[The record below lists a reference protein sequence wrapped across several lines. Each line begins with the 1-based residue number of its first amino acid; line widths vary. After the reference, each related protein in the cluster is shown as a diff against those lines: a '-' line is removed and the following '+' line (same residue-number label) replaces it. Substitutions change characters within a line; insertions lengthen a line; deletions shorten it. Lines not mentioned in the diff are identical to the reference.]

1 MCRKLTLKDKALHH
15 DCDRG
20 DGGGKPGALNNWWTG
35 RNEGWQAEGQ
45 SSEEVDGGRPKK
57 GRWSQVGRVKVEKGW
72 RGVTKKQM
80 QNILS
85 KEGENE
91 NN

>member
-1 MCRKLTLKDKALHH
+1 MKDGRQR
-15 DCDRG
+15 DRVQ
-20 DGGGKPGALNNWWTG
+20 KRWM
-35 RNEGWQAEGQ
+35 
-45 SSEEVDGGRPKK
+45 EVDQKR

-72 RGVTKKQM
+72 RGVKKKQM

>member
-45 SSEEVDGGRPKK
+45 SSEEVDEMEVHQKRGDGAKWGG
-57 GRWSQVGRVKVEKGW
+57 
-72 RGVTKKQM
+72 
-80 QNILS
+80 
-85 KEGENE
+85 
-91 NN
+91 

>member
-1 MCRKLTLKDKALHH
+1 MKDGRQR
-15 DCDRG
+15 DRVQ
-20 DGGGKPGALNNWWTG
+20 KRWM
-35 RNEGWQAEGQ
+35 
-45 SSEEVDGGRPKK
+45 EVDQKR